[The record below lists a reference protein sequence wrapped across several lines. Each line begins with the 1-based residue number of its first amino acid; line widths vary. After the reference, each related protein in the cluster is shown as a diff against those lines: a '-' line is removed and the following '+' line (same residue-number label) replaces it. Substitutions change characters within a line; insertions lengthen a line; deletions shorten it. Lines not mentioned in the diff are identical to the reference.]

1 MQANPDVTVIGTQS
15 AGTNGNISVF
25 VLPGGIRSCFSGLDW
40 HYPGGWCVQGQGVRF
55 DLEVEPTIVGIRAG
69 RNETRERPSKQST
82 TASRGAEEERGYS
95 PAGALTEGRISSAE
109 APHFR
114 LGRLPILSTRV
125 PPSMMSSWLIQH
137 FV

>member
-1 MQANPDVTVIGTQS
+1 MQVDPGVTVIGTQS
-15 AGTNGNISVF
+15 AGTNGNVSEF
-25 VLPGGIRSCFSGLDW
+25 VLPGGIRSCFSGLGW
-40 HYPGGWCVQGQGVRF
+40 YYPGGWSVQRLEVRL
-55 DLEVEPTIVGIRAG
+55 DLEVEPTSAVSG
-69 RNETRERPSKQST
+69 REGTKRGKRPSKQST
-82 TASRGAEEERGYS
+82 AAFRGTEEERGYS